1 MKNTHLF
8 DFVAT
13 FFPDIFMYHLV
24 FKVCLLLMDL
34 IVLSM
39 DKQLATF
46 SDGCLGSNTDEGR
59 SEV

>member
-1 MKNTHLF
+1 MGAKHLF

-13 FFPDIFMYHLV
+13 LPFSLYTI
-24 FKVCLLLMDL
+24 LLPRCVLLDL
-34 IVLSM
+34 IVLSI